1 MSWEDIYFEIHEDIA
16 KRKLKK
22 EFDAQLKKMSS
33 QDKHKYIET
42 REKWKYAYEKVIK
55 ENKK

>member
-1 MSWEDIYFEIHEDIA
+1 MSWDDLYFEIHEDIT

-33 QDKHKYIET
+33 QEKHKFIET
-42 REKWKYAYEKVIK
+42 REKWKYAYDKVIK
-55 ENKK
+55 KDKE